1 MRALSAATL
10 VAVTAMMP
18 PGAIA
23 QQSDEGRGCFAR
35 EGVAPEQ
42 KLASCTAVIKSGGQ
56 TPQRLVAAF
65 TNRGNVYLSNRNYD
79 SAVDDYNEAIKLNPK
94 FASGFNV
101 RGVAYLR
108 KGRIDHAIEDFDEAI
123 RLNPTFVLAFVN
135 RAIAYQEKAQWDFD
149 AYLAEGRYEDRAIQD
164 LDEAIR
170 LAPNNATAF
179 RNRGFVHSRQ
189 QRYDRAIQDFD
200 EAIRLDPS
208 VAASFSGRA
217 YALRFVG
224 QYERAITDYRKAL
237 TLPLDDVARR
247 QIEKLLKQL
256 GAATERAATPQ
267 PLQSGDFQR

>member
-10 VAVTAMMP
+10 VAVTAMMSP
-18 PGAIA
+18 AAIA
-23 QQSDEGRGCFAR
+23 QQSEEDRRCFAR

-65 TNRGNVYLSNRNYD
+65 TNRGNVYLTNRNYD
-79 SAVDDYNEAIKLNPK
+79 SAVDDYNEAIK
-94 FASGFNV
+94 
-101 RGVAYLR
+101 
-108 KGRIDHAIEDFDEAI
+108 
-123 RLNPTFVLAFVN
+123 LNPTFVLAFVN

-179 RNRGFVHSRQ
+179 RNRGFVHSRR

-267 PLQSGDFQR
+267 PLQSGDF